1 MSWPATVMRPAE
13 GVVYPAIM
21 RMVVVLPAPLGPR
34 KPTISPFSTAKVRS
48 WTIVLAP
55 KRLETDSREITVRR
69 MASIEERDK
78 KGPQTRGPSRTE
90 ASFVLLVPAVAA
102 ALGPLILIVSV
113 EDGRTFE
120 VAHELQAVDGLGIVH
135 DAVVEPRRIAVHVLL
150 HPDSVLGHDHRL
162 ARRELDFHGLVTQR
176 MARRAEDQDGS
187 VAEQIVVAFELEVV
201 E

>member
-78 KGPQTRGPSRTE
+78 KGPQRGGLLALKRASCYLYQPS
-90 ASFVLLVPAVAA
+90 LL
-102 ALGPLILIVSV
+102 
-113 EDGRTFE
+113 
-120 VAHELQAVDGLGIVH
+120 
-135 DAVVEPRRIAVHVLL
+135 
-150 HPDSVLGHDHRL
+150 RL
-162 ARRELDFHGLVTQR
+162 AH
-176 MARRAEDQDGS
+176 
-187 VAEQIVVAFELEVV
+187 
-201 E
+201 